1 MSHLNVDLTMKQ
13 EYTEPICE
21 QIVVFAENA
30 LLQGSNKRTFSGE
43 GFGASEEDDEWS

>member
-1 MSHLNVDLTMKQ
+1 MKK

-30 LLQGSNKRTFSGE
+30 LLQGSEKRTFNGE
-43 GFGASEEDDEWS
+43 GYGASEEDDDWS

>member
-1 MSHLNVDLTMKQ
+1 MKQ

-30 LLQGSNKRTFSGE
+30 LLQGSKKRTFSGE
-43 GFGASEEDDEWS
+43 SYGGSVEDDDWS